1 MTPVEV
7 DWSDQDCDL
16 SFETDHDSFIEVHHT
31 RVESEEN
38 PLDLYWIA
46 GNWTAL
52 INNSNFGDEFT
63 TVVSGEGN
71 IPLSVL
77 NDCHCKELPH
87 PHLFLTGK
95 LGYQVRGNSFPFSS

>member
-16 SFETDHDSFIEVHHT
+16 SFETDHDSFIEVQNT

-38 PLDLYWIA
+38 PLDLNLIA
-46 GNWTAL
+46 ANWAAL
-52 INNSNFGDEFT
+52 INNSCFGDEFT
-63 TVVSGEGN
+63 NAVSGEGN

-77 NDCHCKELPH
+77 NDCHCEELPH

-95 LGYQVRGNSFPFSS
+95 LGYQVQRNFFPFSS